1 MKRLIKLAA
10 VAAVVAMVSGTWLAS
25 PVLAAPA
32 DKSAPVGTQ
41 CVSCHEAEAQSH
53 TKHAYH
59 GDCVSCHASAV
70 EHGKTE
76 AARESAIGKDKP
88 KSIRAGAPQSKQCL
102 SCHEADKKRMHFA
115 FAEHNKAGVQ
125 CSDCHGNHT
134 PKIKKLSVAQEK
146 GGKTTALCSTCHQDI
161 MAKFSMTSR
170 HPVKD
175 GGATCTGCHDPHASK
190 QATLGATT
198 AQCTSCHQAVRG
210 PHVFEHAPVVEGCT
224 TCHDPHGSPNR
235 KLQTVAQPT
244 QCLQC
249 HSIAGNRH
257 GQGGASSNVSAI
269 SGAVLRDCV
278 SCHSAIH
285 GSSTD
290 QHLRF

>member
-1 MKRLIKLAA
+1 MRRLAVLLAVILGGALNAGAWAAAPTTAKAA
-10 VAAVVAMVSGTWLAS
+10 VIKGDQCVECHKGEATKSHAFHGECSSCHTNAGDHAKAHEAREKAKGTKPPAVVA
-25 PVLAAPA
+25 
-32 DKSAPVGTQ
+32 
-41 CVSCHEAEAQSH
+41 
-53 TKHAYH
+53 TKP
-59 GDCVSCHASAV
+59 D
-70 EHGKTE
+70 
-76 AARESAIGKDKP
+76 
-88 KSIRAGAPQSKQCL
+88 SKECL
-102 SCHEADKKRMHFA
+102 SCHEADKRRMHFA
-115 FAEHNKAGVQ
+115 IAEHNKAGVQ
-125 CSDCHGNHT
+125 CRDCHGNHT
-134 PKIKKLSVAQEK
+134 PKVKTLNAGMEK
-146 GGKTTALCSTCHQDI
+146 GGKTTALCATCHQDVL
-161 MAKFSMTSR
+161 AKFNMVSH
-170 HPVKD
+170 HPVKE

-224 TCHDPHGSPNR
+224 NCHDPHGAPNKR
-235 KLQTVAQPT
+235 LLSVAQPM

-257 GQGGASSNVSAI
+257 GQGGAASNVARI

>member
-1 MKRLIKLAA
+1 MRRLAVLLTVILGGALSVGAWAAAPMAVKAAA
-10 VAAVVAMVSGTWLAS
+10 VKGDQCVECHKGEVTKSHAFHGECSSCHTNAGDHAKAHEAREKAKGTKPPAVVA
-25 PVLAAPA
+25 
-32 DKSAPVGTQ
+32 
-41 CVSCHEAEAQSH
+41 
-53 TKHAYH
+53 TKP
-59 GDCVSCHASAV
+59 
-70 EHGKTE
+70 
-76 AARESAIGKDKP
+76 ESA
-88 KSIRAGAPQSKQCL
+88 QCL

-115 FAEHNKAGVQ
+115 IAEHNKAGVQ
-125 CSDCHGNHT
+125 CRDCHGNHT
-134 PKIKKLSVAQEK
+134 PKVKTLNAGLEK
-146 GGKTTALCSTCHQDI
+146 GGKTTALCATCHQDVL
-161 MAKFSMTSR
+161 AKFSMVSH
-170 HPVKD
+170 HPVKE

-190 QATLGATT
+190 QATLGAAT

-224 TCHDPHGSPNR
+224 TCHDPHGAPNR
-235 KLQTVAQPT
+235 KLLSVAQPM

-257 GQGGASSNVSAI
+257 ALGAAVDTTTRI

-278 SCHSAIH
+278 ACHSAVH

>member
-1 MKRLIKLAA
+1 MRRLAVLLAVILGGALSTGAWAAPKGPVIKGDQCVECHKAEA
-10 VAAVVAMVSGTWLAS
+10 TKSHAFHGECSSCHTNAGDHAKAHEAREKAKGTKPPAVVA
-25 PVLAAPA
+25 
-32 DKSAPVGTQ
+32 
-41 CVSCHEAEAQSH
+41 
-53 TKHAYH
+53 TKP
-59 GDCVSCHASAV
+59 D
-70 EHGKTE
+70 
-76 AARESAIGKDKP
+76 
-88 KSIRAGAPQSKQCL
+88 SKECL

-115 FAEHNKAGVQ
+115 IAEHNKAGVQ
-125 CSDCHGNHT
+125 CRDCHGNHT
-134 PKIKKLSVAQEK
+134 PKVKTLNAGMEK
-146 GGKTTALCSTCHQDI
+146 GGKTTALCATCHQDVL
-161 MAKFSMTSR
+161 AKFSMASH
-170 HPVKD
+170 HPVKE

-224 TCHDPHGSPNR
+224 NCHDPHGAPNKR
-235 KLQTVAQPT
+235 LLSVAQPM

-257 GQGGASSNVSAI
+257 GQGGAASNVSRL

-278 SCHSAIH
+278 SCHSAVH

>member
-1 MKRLIKLAA
+1 MRRLAVLLAVILGGA
-10 VAAVVAMVSGTWLAS
+10 LHVGAWAAAPVATKVAPVKGDQCVECHKSEVTKSHAFHGECSSCHTNAGDHAKAHEAREKAKGTKPPAVVA
-25 PVLAAPA
+25 
-32 DKSAPVGTQ
+32 
-41 CVSCHEAEAQSH
+41 
-53 TKHAYH
+53 TKP
-59 GDCVSCHASAV
+59 
-70 EHGKTE
+70 
-76 AARESAIGKDKP
+76 ESA
-88 KSIRAGAPQSKQCL
+88 QCL

-115 FAEHNKAGVQ
+115 IAEHNKAGVQ
-125 CSDCHGNHT
+125 CRDCHGNHT
-134 PKIKKLSVAQEK
+134 PKVKTLNAGLEK
-146 GGKTTALCSTCHQDI
+146 GGKTTALCATCHQDVL
-161 MAKFSMTSR
+161 AKFSMVSH
-170 HPVKD
+170 HPVKE

-190 QATLGATT
+190 QATLGAAT

-224 TCHDPHGSPNR
+224 TCHDPHGAPNR
-235 KLQTVAQPT
+235 KLLSVAQPM

-257 GQGGASSNVSAI
+257 ALGAAVDTTTRI

-278 SCHSAIH
+278 ACHSAVH

>member
-1 MKRLIKLAA
+1 MRRLAVLLAVILGGALNVGAWAAPTAAKGAVIKGDQCVECHKGEATKSHA
-10 VAAVVAMVSGTWLAS
+10 FHGECSSCHTNAGDHAKAHEAREKAKGTKPPAVVA
-25 PVLAAPA
+25 
-32 DKSAPVGTQ
+32 
-41 CVSCHEAEAQSH
+41 
-53 TKHAYH
+53 TKP
-59 GDCVSCHASAV
+59 D
-70 EHGKTE
+70 
-76 AARESAIGKDKP
+76 
-88 KSIRAGAPQSKQCL
+88 SKECL

-115 FAEHNKAGVQ
+115 IAEHNKAGVQ
-125 CSDCHGNHT
+125 CRDCHGNHT
-134 PKIKKLSVAQEK
+134 PKVKTLNAGMEK
-146 GGKTTALCSTCHQDI
+146 GGKNTALCATCHQDVL
-161 MAKFSMTSR
+161 AKFSMASH
-170 HPVKD
+170 HPVKE

-190 QATLGATT
+190 QATLGAAT

-224 TCHDPHGSPNR
+224 NCHDPHGAPNKR
-235 KLQTVAQPT
+235 LLSVAQPM

-257 GQGGASSNVSAI
+257 GQGGAASNVARI

-278 SCHSAIH
+278 SCHSAVH